1 METSRDTRSRDRAE
15 RTQARR
21 ARWPRW
27 LAVAGLLVL
36 SLLIVVRIVLDPLA
50 SWATRKALRD
60 ARGIDGA
67 FADVSVG
74 LFPPRYE
81 ITRLK
86 VVNAAR
92 EDWDEP
98 WVFAEQVRATLDG
111 SALLRGKLRVTAEV
125 RGPKL
130 RVPGGPVAQVEPDAS
145 DKPLGE
151 VLEAL
156 PPVSLTRLEVH
167 DAEVLAKV
175 PARPEEDRAKARRDA
190 GGQREVAR
198 IWVHDVDVVVENVTT
213 HAALA
218 DGQPVNV
225 SMAGKI
231 ERSGQIQGFGTIDLF
246 SEKPRFAGR
255 FEMRELALTRLFDLL
270 APRTGMQASQ
280 GTLDL
285 FVQVKAADGRI
296 EGGIKPVLKNVEVEQ
311 AEEGWTNALKAWL
324 VDQGIDLASD
334 RVPGRN
340 AVATTIPIRGSL
352 ERPDLQV
359 WPAVLGVVR
368 NAFVSALAS
377 GYFNVPPDVAKE
389 DQGPLEQTVDAV
401 TGQDP
406 PKAQPKAK

>member
-1 METSRDTRSRDRAE
+1 MATSTDTDSRAGTNRS
-15 RTQARR
+15 QARR

-27 LAVAGLLVL
+27 LAVAGLLLL
-36 SLLIVVRIVLDPLA
+36 SLLIVLRIVLDPLA

-67 FADVSVG
+67 FADVAVG
-74 LFPPRYE
+74 LFPLSYSVS
-81 ITRLK
+81 RLK

-111 SALLRGKLRVTAEV
+111 RALLRGKLRVTAEV
-125 RGPKL
+125 RGPKI
-130 RVPGGPVAQVEPDAS
+130 RVPGGPVAQVEPDAVEE
-145 DKPLGE
+145 PLGE
-151 VLEAL
+151 VLAAL
-156 PPVSLTRLEVH
+156 PAVTLARLEIH

-175 PARPEEDRAKARRDA
+175 PAEDDEAEARRDA
-190 GGQREVAR
+190 GGQPTIAR
-198 IWVHDVDVVVENVTT
+198 IWVHDVDVAVENVTT
-213 HAALA
+213 RAALA

-225 SMAGKI
+225 SMSGKI
-231 ERSGQIQGFGTIDLF
+231 ERSGHIQGFGTIDLF
-246 SEKPRFAGR
+246 ADKPRFAGR
-255 FEMRELALTRLFDLL
+255 FEMRGLELTRLFELL
-270 APRTGMQASQ
+270 APRTGMQATQ

-296 EGGIKPVLKNVEVEQ
+296 EGGVKPVLKNVEVEQ
-311 AEEGWTNALKAWL
+311 AKEGWTNALKAWL
-324 VDQGIDLASD
+324 VDQGLDLASD

-352 ERPDLQV
+352 DRPDLQV

-377 GYFNVPPDVAKE
+377 GYFNVPPDVAKDE
-389 DQGPLEQTVDAV
+389 QGALEQTVDAF
-401 TGQDP
+401 TGEDP